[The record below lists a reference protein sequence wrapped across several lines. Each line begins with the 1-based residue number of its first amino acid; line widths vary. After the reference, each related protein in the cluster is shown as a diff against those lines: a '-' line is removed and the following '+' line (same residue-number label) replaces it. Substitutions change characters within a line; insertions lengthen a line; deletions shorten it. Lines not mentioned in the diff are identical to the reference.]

1 MGRIDLENIDLRK
14 LQQINSKQHL
24 ESDLF
29 HDKEFAYKI
38 FKDLS
43 IYQIIKKERKMELLQ
58 DGECL
63 PNVVM
68 PIDKL
73 FYQNQFRG
81 YTMEYVKNS
90 IPLFDFNKR
99 SKDIGL
105 FLKTLLIVS
114 QSLEKIHQDPRN
126 ILVGDLNFDNI
137 IIDKDFNPYFVDFD
151 SCKIK
156 ELENETIPAILG
168 SYLLN
173 RNIIKVETTK
183 NTDKFSLLLCT
194 LYMIF
199 KKHIDTVSM
208 YQYDKKTERIETLKN
223 IREFVL
229 EMKKFEK
236 VPEVPYLHEIISSSD
251 IQSKKTITH
260 IKSRKRIQ
268 L

>member
-1 MGRIDLENIDLRK
+1 MAKIDLENIDLRK
-14 LQQINSKQHL
+14 LHQINSKQHL
-24 ESDLF
+24 ESNLF
-29 HDKEFAYKI
+29 HNQEHIYKI

-43 IYQIIKKERKMELLQ
+43 IYQTMKKQRKIELLK
-58 DGECL
+58 DGENL
-63 PNVVM
+63 ENVIM
-68 PIDKL
+68 PKDEL
-73 FYQNQFRG
+73 FYQNEFIG
-81 YTMEYVKNS
+81 YTMEYIKNS

-99 SKDIGL
+99 SKDISL
-105 FLKTLLIVS
+105 FLKILLIVS
-114 QSLEKIHQDPRN
+114 KSLEKIHQDPRN

-156 ELENETIPAILG
+156 GLENEAIPAILG

-173 RNIIKVETTK
+173 RNIIKVDTTK

-199 KKHIDTVSM
+199 KKHIDVVSI
-208 YQYDKKTERIETLKN
+208 YQYDQKSEKIETLKN
-223 IREFVL
+223 IREFIL
-229 EMKKFEK
+229 EMKKNEK
-236 VPEVPYLHEIISSSD
+236 VPEVPYLHEIISPID
-251 IQSKKTITH
+251 IHSKKTITH